1 VGGDAVQLDLRF
13 AGELE
18 KDEFE
23 ELREVLRNAGA
34 ERVHRPLLADPTP
47 GYRGG
52 EGKIADMVATL
63 EPTVGVVDQVLT
75 ALRNWLRVRPQRTIE
90 LTIGQDVI
98 KINGLSS
105 AEEDRLTDAFVHRVA
120 ERVRIM
126 TEFIVRLEKDNSG
139 QLGRYVYEF
148 RSSDGRGLQEHTA
161 ETAPVLVRDL
171 CRRIDATIKEA
182 LGSAPVNADPVGDLA
197 RLGHSLYNALFLP
210 RTGELPDL
218 ARRLNHMTGPLL
230 LRSNESD
237 IPWELLHDGT
247 DFLGLAHDMGRRKR
261 QGGWDVGGRGID
273 RLNRALIVGDPND
286 NLPAAREEA
295 VDLEAWLRRHNVDCT
310 LLLGEDA
317 KLLEVHQKLE
327 SGDYDLLHYC
337 GHVAAPHGTRL
348 IGLRLYDDK
357 LLDSR
362 VLQSLANGTPP
373 VVFINGCESASRAA
387 DLCSSFMAMGSEVAV
402 GSMYVV
408 ESEAA
413 RLFSRHFYT
422 NLMSGVA
429 AGAAVRAARR
439 RLDRSSVAWT
449 AFVLYGDPSTRVS
462 SGDVPTRPTD
472 VSGPPLA
479 PAYRFDGAA
488 SELIARVAR
497 HAAPRGIVMSMDLLA
512 ALLSTEEVAGR
523 LDRNRLVIVAE
534 LVQSMLDIGPP
545 TPVPPDTEIEFS
557 DTVET
562 TLAQAEQIA
571 HDSGRD
577 EITVADL
584 TAAFAAVGGGSS
596 AQLLELLGITMEEI
610 VGNGPKA
617 ESPNGKIVGSI
628 GVEPESDAANDVSGL
643 FDDSNG
649 VLRTDMLDPAMV
661 AAIQVAALVAS
672 AQRTVISS
680 GLLLYGFGIAN
691 NEFFGGRMRAQ
702 GKAGIAALAQ
712 LSRSNDITAS
722 CFSPRTRRVLERA
735 AARANTEQIRDAAVL
750 REILRDEHS
759 SAWRLLIRLGVD
771 PHLLLRGVDESGTG
785 GGSPG

>member
-1 VGGDAVQLDLRF
+1 MA
-13 AGELE
+13 
-18 KDEFE
+18 
-23 ELREVLRNAGA
+23 
-34 ERVHRPLLADPTP
+34 
-47 GYRGG
+47 
-52 EGKIADMVATL
+52 
-63 EPTVGVVDQVLT
+63 
-75 ALRNWLRVRPQRTIE
+75 
-90 LTIGQDVI
+90 
-98 KINGLSS
+98 
-105 AEEDRLTDAFVHRVA
+105 
-120 ERVRIM
+120 
-126 TEFIVRLEKDNSG
+126 EFIVRLEKDNSG

-182 LGSAPVNADPVGDLA
+182 LGSAPVNADPAGELS

-218 ARRLNHMTGPLL
+218 ARRLNQMTGPLL
-230 LRSNESD
+230 LRTNESD

-261 QGGWDVGGRGID
+261 HGDWDADGRAID
-273 RLNRALIVGDPND
+273 RLGRALIVGDPND

-295 VDLEAWLRRHNVDCT
+295 VDLEAWLRKHDVDCT

-413 RLFSRHFYT
+413 RLFSHHFYT
-422 NLMSGVA
+422 DLMSGAA

-439 RLDRSSVAWT
+439 ALDRNGVAWT
-449 AFVLYGDPSTRVS
+449 AFVLYGDPSIRVS
-462 SGDVPTRPTD
+462 PGDVATRPTD
-472 VSGPPLA
+472 VAVAPPALT
-479 PAYRFDGAA
+479 YRFDGAA
-488 SELIARVAR
+488 GELMESVAHR
-497 HAAPRGIVMSMDLLA
+497 ATPHGIVMSMDLLA
-512 ALLSTEEVAGR
+512 AFLSTDEVAGR
-523 LDRNRLVIVAE
+523 LDRNRLTIAAE
-534 LVQSMLDIGPP
+534 LVRSMLDIGPP

-577 EITVADL
+577 EITIADL
-584 TAAFAAVGGGSS
+584 MTAFAAVGGGSS
-596 AQLLELLGITMEEI
+596 AQLLELLGITMDEI
-610 VGNGPKA
+610 LGTGPKA
-617 ESPNGKIVGSI
+617 ESLNGKAVGST
-628 GVEPESDAANDVSGL
+628 GVARKPDAADDVGGL
-643 FDDSNG
+643 FDDDNG
-649 VLRTDMLDPAMV
+649 RLRIDMLDPAMV
-661 AAIQVAALVAS
+661 AAIRIAALVA
-672 AQRTVISS
+672 ATQRTVISS
-680 GLLLYGFGIAN
+680 GLLLYGFAIAN
-691 NEFFGGRMRAQ
+691 NGFFGDRMRAQ
-702 GKAGIAALAQ
+702 GKAGVAALAQ
-712 LSRSNDITAS
+712 LSLSNDITAS
-722 CFSPRTRRVLERA
+722 RFSPRTRRVLDRA
-735 AARANTEQIRDAAVL
+735 AGPTNADQIQDAAVL
-750 REILRDEHS
+750 REILVEENS
-759 SAWRLLIRLGVD
+759 SARQLLIRLGVD
-771 PHLLLRGVDESGTG
+771 PTLLLRDVDESGTA
-785 GGSPG
+785 